1 MEIVGRT
8 TIHPLVFYS
17 GKLSGYLTWVL
28 LGLNHLGVR
37 AAQGLDAVAL
47 DYLSYI
53 LLAVGAVFIVFGLVS
68 LGKSTRLGLPTG
80 QTELKTGGAY
90 RVSRN
95 PIYVGFDALTLAAI
109 LGTGSPVVLVLGAY
123 SMVVYHFI
131 IEAEER
137 YLSSVFGTAYAQ
149 YRASVRKYI

>member
-28 LGLNHLGVR
+28 LGFDYLGVR
-37 AAQGLDAVAL
+37 AVHGLHAVVL

-53 LLAVGAVFIVFGLVS
+53 LLVVAAVFIISSLVS

-80 QTELKTGGAY
+80 QTKLKTGGVY

-95 PIYVGFDALTLAAI
+95 PMYVGFDALTLAAI
-109 LGTGSPVVLVLGAY
+109 LRTGNPVVLVLGVY

-131 IEAEER
+131 IAGEER

-149 YRASVRKYI
+149 YRASVRKYV

>member
-17 GKLSGYLTWVL
+17 GKLSGYVTWVV
-28 LGLNHLGVR
+28 LGLDHLGVR
-37 AAQGLDAVAL
+37 AVQGLHAVVL
-47 DYLSYI
+47 DHVSYI
-53 LLAVGAVFIVFGLVS
+53 LLAVAAVFIVSSLVS
-68 LGKSTRLGLPTG
+68 LGKSTRVGLPTG
-80 QTELKTGGAY
+80 PTKLKTGGVY

-95 PIYVGFDALTLAAI
+95 PMYVGFDALTLAAI
-109 LGTGSPVVLVLGAY
+109 LGTGNPVVLVLGVY

-131 IEAEER
+131 IAGEER

-149 YRASVRKYI
+149 YRASVRKYV

>member
-8 TIHPLVFYS
+8 TIHPLIFYS
-17 GKLSGYLTWVL
+17 GKLSGYLAWVL
-28 LGLNHLGVR
+28 LGLDYLGVR
-37 AAQGLDAVAL
+37 AVPGLHAVVL

-53 LLAVGAVFIVFGLVS
+53 LLVVAAVFIASSLAS

-80 QTELKTGGAY
+80 QTKLKTGGVY

-95 PIYVGFDALTLAAI
+95 PMYVGFDALTLAAI
-109 LGTGSPVVLVLGAY
+109 LGIGNPVVLVLGLY

-131 IEAEER
+131 IAGEER

-149 YRASVRKYI
+149 YRASVRKYV

>member
-28 LGLNHLGVR
+28 LGLDYFGVR
-37 AAQGLDAVAL
+37 AAQGLHAVVL

-53 LLAVGAVFIVFGLVS
+53 LLVVAAVFIVSGLVS

-80 QTELKTGGAY
+80 QTELKTGGVY

-95 PIYVGFDALTLAAI
+95 PMYVGFDALTLAAI
-109 LGTGSPVVLVLGAY
+109 LGTGNPVVLVLGVY
-123 SMVVYHFI
+123 SIVVYHFI
-131 IEAEER
+131 IAGEER

-149 YRASVRKYI
+149 YRASVRKYV